1 MEFNPRRFLE
11 QPPHL
16 QETIMVKKNF
26 YAVKKG
32 RTPGIYKT
40 WAECQKNV
48 TGFSGAVFK
57 GFETRKEAEEFMYG
71 HSTSKSL
78 NESGAADSETKAA
91 ENSADGI
98 TELPEVY
105 AFTDGSFNIKTGV
118 YGFGGFLHYS
128 RTKADI
134 EIRGNGSDPDEAL
147 SRNVSGEV
155 HGAISAMKKAVE
167 LGIKEMTLFY
177 DYEGIEKWP
186 LRYWKTNKKISE
198 FYVAEY
204 DKLKDKLKVNFAH
217 VKAHTGIPGN
227 ELADRMAK
235 EEVGLS
241 V

>member
-1 MEFNPRRFLE
+1 
-11 QPPHL
+11 
-16 QETIMVKKNF
+16 MVKKNF

-40 WAECQKNV
+40 WSECQANV

-57 GFETRKEAEEFMYG
+57 GFETLKEAEAFMG
-71 HSTSKSL
+71 TASEISNSDDSTS
-78 NESGAADSETKAA
+78 
-91 ENSADGI
+91 ENTPDGI
-98 TELPEVY
+98 IELPEVY
-105 AFTDGSFNIKTGV
+105 AFTDGSFNAKTGV

-134 EIRGNGSDPDEAL
+134 EIRGNGNDPDEAL

-167 LGIKEMTLFY
+167 LGIKMMTLFY

-204 DKLKDKLKVNFAH
+204 DKLKDKLKVNFVH

-235 EEVGLS
+235 EEVGLGL
-241 V
+241 

>member
-1 MEFNPRRFLE
+1 
-11 QPPHL
+11 
-16 QETIMVKKNF
+16 MVKKNF

-32 RTPGIYKT
+32 KTPGIYKT

-57 GFETRKEAEEFMYG
+57 GFETLKEAEEFIAG
-71 HSTSKSL
+71 HNSSAVPEDT
-78 NESGAADSETKAA
+78 GASDAETKAA
-91 ENSADGI
+91 ENSPDGI
-98 TELPEVY
+98 SSLPKVY

-118 YGFGGFLHYS
+118 YGFGGFLHY
-128 RTKADI
+128 RETKADI
-134 EIRGNGSDPDEAL
+134 EIRGNGNDPDEAL

-167 LGIKEMTLFY
+167 IGLKEITLFY

-198 FYVAEY
+198 FYVTEY
-204 DKLKDKLKVNFAH
+204 DKLKDKLKVNFVH

-235 EEVGLS
+235 EEVGL
-241 V
+241 VL

>member
-1 MEFNPRRFLE
+1 ME
-11 QPPHL
+11 
-16 QETIMVKKNF
+16 KKNF

-32 RTPGIYKT
+32 KKPGIYKT
-40 WAECQKNV
+40 WSECQANV

-57 GFETRKEAEEFMYG
+57 GFVTLKEAEEFMG
-71 HSTSKSL
+71 MDS
-78 NESGAADSETKAA
+78 AAD
-91 ENSADGI
+91 NSDKSVSGNTPDGI
-98 TELPEVY
+98 SELPEVY
-105 AFTDGSFNIKTGV
+105 AFTDGSFNVKTGV

-128 RTKADI
+128 KSKADI
-134 EIRGNGSDPDEAL
+134 EIRGNGNDPDEAL

-155 HGAISAMKKAVE
+155 HGAISAMKKAAE

-204 DKLKDKLKVNFAH
+204 DKLKDILKVNFVH

-235 EEVGLS
+235 EEVGLTL
-241 V
+241 